1 MVDNDIKAP
10 TEIYVNT
17 EYWFNE
23 DKKPASSLKISI
35 FEITPSGKKDL
46 KKGVDYTLTTA
57 NSFDK
62 CLLLRVD
69 HKL

>member
-1 MVDNDIKAP
+1 MVDINIKAP

-46 KKGVDYTLTTA
+46 ENGQDYTLTTT
-57 NSFDK
+57 SSVDK
-62 CLLLRVD
+62 CLLLSVN
-69 HKL
+69 